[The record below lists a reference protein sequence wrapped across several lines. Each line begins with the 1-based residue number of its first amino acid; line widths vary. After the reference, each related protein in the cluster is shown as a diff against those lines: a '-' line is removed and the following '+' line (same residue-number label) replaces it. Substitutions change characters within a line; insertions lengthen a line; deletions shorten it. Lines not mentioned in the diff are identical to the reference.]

1 MKDAFLKSLRI
12 CLVMLCMLAPASLF
26 AQGVASGTVVDAEG
40 EAVIGATVIE
50 KGNPSNGTIT
60 DIDGKFTL
68 NLQKGKTATISYVGM
83 KTKDI
88 QVGEG

>member
-83 KTKDI
+83 KNKDI
-88 QVGEG
+88 QVL